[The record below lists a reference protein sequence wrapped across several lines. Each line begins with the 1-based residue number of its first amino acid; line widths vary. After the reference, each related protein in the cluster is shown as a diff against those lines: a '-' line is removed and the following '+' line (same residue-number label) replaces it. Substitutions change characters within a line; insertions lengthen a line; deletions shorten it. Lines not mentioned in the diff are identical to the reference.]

1 MQHVKRMTYLCLLL
15 ILCVSCS
22 QNEDNL
28 GQGDEAVTRSYPVII
43 TYCYDAYVDIMGV
56 SVYKGTTCKSYSPNM
71 GGGGPGWYIAGGF
84 PEYGTQTDYGSGG
97 GGNGFYIGDNWQFGF
112 PNLTKIYRYDSSL
125 NVFQKSKLEHVIEMF
140 YEDTTIPDY
149 KKLYK
154 KLLDNDVRIKFL
166 ADSTSVSPAYYNTAD
181 VSITFRY
188 DTDVNWNSLLEEL
201 VHAVQHNCYYH
212 STMNAAYKNYEFEAK
227 VFIDVVNAIALYY
240 DGYFTT
246 ISYIPTQTDSS
257 SIFENQYVNWLTNVG
272 NRGYISSSDFAEYEV
287 LCSQWQGYNGT
298 YNSSIQPNLLRAFFG
313 RIRPPQPPSSNY

>member
-1 MQHVKRMTYLCLLL
+1 M
-15 ILCVSCS
+15 
-22 QNEDNL
+22 
-28 GQGDEAVTRSYPVII
+28 TRSYPVII

-154 KLLDNDVRIKFL
+154 KLLDNIEKGIVFSRDDDRIW
-166 ADSTSVSPAYYNTAD
+166 
-181 VSITFRY
+181 ICR
-188 DTDVNWNSLLEEL
+188 
-201 VHAVQHNCYYH
+201 NCGHIVIGKVAPEVCPTCNHPKSYFEIK
-212 STMNAAYKNYEFEAK
+212 AENY
-227 VFIDVVNAIALYY
+227 
-240 DGYFTT
+240 
-246 ISYIPTQTDSS
+246 
-257 SIFENQYVNWLTNVG
+257 
-272 NRGYISSSDFAEYEV
+272 
-287 LCSQWQGYNGT
+287 
-298 YNSSIQPNLLRAFFG
+298 
-313 RIRPPQPPSSNY
+313 